1 MGGDNSPDATLKGA
15 YLASQYLSK
24 DESIVLV
31 GNEKLAKSWF
41 KSNNINSS
49 VFEFIHADEV
59 ISMNEH
65 ATKALRKK
73 PNNSISIGFNAL
85 KNKEIDV
92 FSSAGNSG
100 AMLVGSMF
108 SIGPIKGVIRPSI
121 TSVLP
126 KKNGGV
132 GLILDVGVNAD
143 CKPDVLFQFAILG
156 SLFAENVYNIQ
167 KPKVG
172 LLNIG
177 EEKGKGNLLTQSTYQ
192 LLEDNDDI
200 NFVGNV
206 EGRDLFNDKADV
218 IVCDG
223 FTGNVVLKLAESF
236 YSLINQKNIKDDY
249 FDRFNYEIYGGTP
262 VLGVDGNVLIG
273 HGISNENAIKNMILL
288 GKDLINSN
296 LNSKIKK
303 TFSLLL
309 YFYSMINV
317 VAKHT

>member
-24 DESIVLV
+24 EETIVLV
-31 GNEKLAKSWF
+31 GDEKLAKSWL
-41 KSNNINSS
+41 KSNNIDSTI
-49 VFEFIHADEV
+49 FEFIHADEV

-73 PNNSISIGFNAL
+73 PNNSISVGFNAL

-177 EEKGKGNLLTQSTYQ
+177 EEKGKGNLLTQSTYR

-296 LNSKIKK
+296 LNFKIKK
-303 TFSLLL
+303 AFR
-309 YFYSMINV
+309 
-317 VAKHT
+317 

>member
-1 MGGDNSPDATLKGA
+1 MGGDNSPDATLNGA
-15 YLASQYLSK
+15 YLASQYLGEK
-24 DESIVLV
+24 ETIVLV
-31 GNEKLAKSWF
+31 GDEKLAKSWF
-41 KSNNINSS
+41 KSNSIDSS
-49 VFEFIHADEV
+49 IFEFIHADDV

-73 PNNSISIGFNAL
+73 PNNSISVGFNAL

-177 EEKGKGNLLTQSTYQ
+177 EEKGKGNLLTQSTFQ

-236 YSLINQKNIKDDY
+236 YSLINQKNIKDEY

-296 LNSKIKK
+296 LNYKIKK
-303 TFSLLL
+303 AFR
-309 YFYSMINV
+309 
-317 VAKHT
+317 

>member
-1 MGGDNSPDATLKGA
+1 MGGGNSPDATLKGA

-24 DESIVLV
+24 EETIVLV

-41 KSNNINSS
+41 KSNNIDSS
-49 VFEFIHADEV
+49 VFEFVHADEV

-273 HGISNENAIKNMILL
+273 HGISNANAIKNMILL

-296 LNSKIKK
+296 LNYKIKK
-303 TFSLLL
+303 AFR
-309 YFYSMINV
+309 
-317 VAKHT
+317 

>member
-15 YLASQYLSK
+15 YLASQYLSN
-24 DESIVLV
+24 EETIVLV

-41 KSNNINSS
+41 KSNNIDSS

-273 HGISNENAIKNMILL
+273 HGISNENAIKIMILL

-296 LNSKIKK
+296 LNFKIKK
-303 TFSLLL
+303 AFR
-309 YFYSMINV
+309 
-317 VAKHT
+317 

>member
-24 DESIVLV
+24 EETIVLV

-41 KSNNINSS
+41 KSNNIDSS

-273 HGISNENAIKNMILL
+273 HGISNANAIKNMILL

-296 LNSKIKK
+296 LNFKIKK
-303 TFSLLL
+303 AFR
-309 YFYSMINV
+309 
-317 VAKHT
+317 

>member
-1 MGGDNSPDATLKGA
+1 MGGDNSPDATLNGA
-15 YLASQYLSK
+15 FLASKVLGK
-24 DESIVLV
+24 EETIVLV
-31 GNEKLAKSWF
+31 GDEKLAKSWL
-41 KSNNINSS
+41 KSNNIDSTI
-49 VFEFIHADEV
+49 FEFIHADEV

-73 PNNSISIGFNAL
+73 PNNSISVGFNAL

-156 SLFAENVYNIQ
+156 SLFAENVYNIH

-177 EEKGKGNLLTQSTYQ
+177 EEKGKGNLLTQSTYR

-296 LNSKIKK
+296 LNFKIKK
-303 TFSLLL
+303 AFR
-309 YFYSMINV
+309 
-317 VAKHT
+317 

>member
-1 MGGDNSPDATLKGA
+1 MGGDNSPDATLNGA
-15 YLASQYLSK
+15 YLASKELGKQ
-24 DESIVLV
+24 ETIVLV
-31 GNEKLAKSWF
+31 GDEKLAKSWF
-41 KSNNINSS
+41 KSYNIDSS
-49 VFEFIHADEV
+49 VFDFINADEV

-73 PNNSISIGFNAL
+73 PNNSISVGFNAL

-132 GLILDVGVNAD
+132 GLIIDVGVNAD

-156 SLFAENVYNIQ
+156 SLFAENVYNIK

-177 EEKGKGNLLTQSTYQ
+177 EEKGKGNLLTQSTYR

-303 TFSLLL
+303 AFR
-309 YFYSMINV
+309 
-317 VAKHT
+317 

>member
-1 MGGDNSPDATLKGA
+1 MGGDNSPDATLNGA
-15 YLASQYLSK
+15 YLATKELK
-24 DESIVLV
+24 ENEKIVLV
-31 GNEKLAKSWF
+31 GDENIAKSWLF
-41 KSNNINSS
+41 SKNIDSS

-59 ISMNEH
+59 ITMNEH

-73 PNNSISIGFNAL
+73 PNNSISIGFKAL
-85 KNKEIDV
+85 KDKEIDV

-156 SLFAENVYNIQ
+156 SLFAENVYNI
-167 KPKVG
+167 KNPKVG

-177 EEKGKGNLLTQSTYQ
+177 EERGKGNLLTQSTYR

-200 NFVGNV
+200 NFIGNI

-218 IVCDG
+218 VVCDG

-236 YSLINQKNIKDDY
+236 YTLIDQKKLSDPY

-273 HGISNENAIKNMILL
+273 HGISNEYAIKNMILL
-288 GKDLINSN
+288 GKDLINSK

-303 TFSLLL
+303 AF
-309 YFYSMINV
+309 
-317 VAKHT
+317 K

>member
-1 MGGDNSPDATLKGA
+1 MGGDNSPDATLNGA
-15 YLASQYLSK
+15 YLASQYLGEK
-24 DESIVLV
+24 ETIVLV
-31 GNEKLAKSWF
+31 GDEKLAKSWF
-41 KSNNINSS
+41 KSNNIDTS
-49 VFEFIHADEV
+49 VFEFIHADDV

-73 PNNSISIGFNAL
+73 PNNSISVGFNAL

-177 EEKGKGNLLTQSTYQ
+177 EEKGKGNLLTQSTFQ

-303 TFSLLL
+303 AFR
-309 YFYSMINV
+309 
-317 VAKHT
+317 

>member
-1 MGGDNSPDATLKGA
+1 MGGDNSPDATLNGA
-15 YLASQYLSK
+15 YQASKELGK
-24 DESIVLV
+24 DETIVLV
-31 GNEKLAKSWF
+31 GDEGLAKDWF
-41 KSNNINSS
+41 KSNNLDFS

-73 PNNSISIGFNAL
+73 PNNSISVGFNAL
-85 KNKEIDV
+85 KNKELDV

-108 SIGPIKGVIRPSI
+108 SIGPIRGVIRPSI

-156 SLFAENVYNIQ
+156 SLFAENVYNIK

-177 EEKGKGNLLTQSTYQ
+177 EEKGKGNLLTQSTYR

-200 NFVGNV
+200 NFIGNV

-218 IVCDG
+218 VVCDG

-249 FDRFNYEIYGGTP
+249 FNRFNYEIYGGTP

-273 HGISNENAIKNMILL
+273 HGISNKNAIKNMILL
-288 GKDLINSN
+288 GKDLINSK

-303 TFSLLL
+303 AFR
-309 YFYSMINV
+309 
-317 VAKHT
+317 